1 MRRYFSIGA
10 DYFAQYLKARVAYKG
25 DFLITIANSFLATA
39 ASFGFVLIVFSRIPN
54 LKGWSFYE
62 LMFIY
67 SFSLL
72 PLGIFNIVSLNLYQ
86 FGEVYVIEGKFD
98 RVLLRP
104 LSSLFQVIFEAF
116 RLEAIQE
123 LLTGIVLLG
132 YCARKLNITWNPANI
147 ALLILMTICAA
158 AIYLAIFL
166 ILTAVSFWMEDRIGI
181 TPPVFNMIGFGR
193 YPLTIYNTA
202 IQFFLSWIIPFAF
215 ASFYPTTGFLKRN
228 EFQTFFYLVPVVAGV
243 LSVLSVFVWN
253 RGVRRYSSTGS

>member
-1 MRRYFSIGA
+1 MGRYLSISA

-25 DFLITIANSFLATA
+25 DFIITIANSFLATA
-39 ASFGFVLIVFSRIPN
+39 ASFGFVLIIFSRIPN

-62 LMFIY
+62 VMFIY

-72 PLGIFNIVSLNLYQ
+72 PLGLFNIVSLNLYQ

-104 LSSLFQVIFEAF
+104 LSSLFQIVFEAF

-123 LLTGIVLLG
+123 VLTGIALLW
-132 YCARKLNITWNPANI
+132 YCARKLNVQWT
-147 ALLILMTICAA
+147 ALNLSLMVVMALSAA
-158 AIYLAIFL
+158 VIYLSIFL
-166 ILTAVSFWMEDRIGI
+166 ILTAISFWMEDRIGI

-193 YPLTIYNTA
+193 YPLTIYNGA
-202 IQFFLSWIIPFAF
+202 IQFFLSWIVPFAF
-215 ASFYPTTGFLKRN
+215 ASFYPATGFLGRA
-228 EFQTFFYLVPVVAGV
+228 EYRAYFSLVPVVATALFT
-243 LSVLSVFVWN
+243 LSIFVWN